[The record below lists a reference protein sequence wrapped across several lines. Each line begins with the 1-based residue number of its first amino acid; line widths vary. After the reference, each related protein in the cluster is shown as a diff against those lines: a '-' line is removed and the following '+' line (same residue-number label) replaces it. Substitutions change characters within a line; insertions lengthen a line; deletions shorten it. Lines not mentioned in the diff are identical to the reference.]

1 MTRRTTV
8 RVGIVVVAVYV
19 ASAALAGH
27 LSLLARG
34 PLLDDSA
41 PLQPYRWVN
50 PPPEL
55 APTNVAPSSAT
66 ADLPLGPKGNQ
77 TLNLVTS
84 DSQMILVLSAGVIP
98 PHGADTKARVDITPI
113 DPATLSPIDHG
124 LSAFGNAYR
133 VTGTYLPSK
142 TRGDQAEGHA
152 RRRPGLSRHRQP
164 LRPPTPD
171 RSSADRQG
179 LDLAEEHRL
188 FSMQQVEA
196 QPPGMGYVLV
206 GGVKGP
212 NPISPSPVSTT
223 GASSP
228 LAISLM
234 VGAAAALLVGFALV
248 LRNSRRGGKSS

>member
-8 RVGIVVVAVYV
+8 LVGVALIAAYV

-50 PPPEL
+50 PPPDL
-55 APTNVAPSSAT
+55 APTNVAPSSAA

-98 PHGADTKARVDITPI
+98 PHGSDTKARVDITPI

-124 LSAFGNAYR
+124 LSAFGNAYQ

-142 TRGDQAEGHA
+142 TTVTTLHGTLDVVLVYPVTANLFAHKHTVLFSPKA
-152 RRRPGLSRHRQP
+152 SSWLP
-164 LRPPTPD
+164 LKSTD
-171 RSSADRQG
+171 
-179 LDLAEEHRL
+179 L

-212 NPISPSPVSTT
+212 NPISPSPVSNT

-248 LRNSRRGGKSS
+248 LRNSRRR

>member
-1 MTRRTTV
+1 M

-19 ASAALAGH
+19 ASAAFAGH

-98 PHGADTKARVDITPI
+98 SHGADTKARVDITPI

-142 TRGDQAEGHA
+142 TAVTKLKGTLDVVLVYPVTASLYAHQHQIVF
-152 RRRPGLSRHRQP
+152 S
-164 LRPPTPD
+164 PTGKGWTSLKSTD
-171 RSSADRQG
+171 
-179 LDLAEEHRL
+179 L

-248 LRNSRRGGKSS
+248 LRNSRRGGKNS